1 VRLLAAGLVLVLTC
15 CRTLPPVPEGK
26 LHPRVRAQLEEAR
39 RAGTSTY
46 CRMLHAYEEYR
57 AAVDCYQS
65 RTDSPYLEG
74 AARAALGQ
82 IEPALRLL
90 RQEPSEAA
98 FVRAGELLLQAGRTA
113 EARAEFS
120 KGSSPAARFGQA
132 RAGSPDALEILE
144 SVCRDDPQAGPPRL
158 LLASLLRQRGD
169 TRRATREMAG
179 YERGAKTAA
188 YYPDPLYDELRRL
201 RQDPGFFVEE
211 GRRLQAM
218 GDLAGAER
226 EYAKALEMDPSFPAA
241 HANLL
246 AVAGMRGD
254 PAAAEQHYR
263 ALADPAEEAHA
274 NWGKVLVRQ
283 GRYAEA
289 AEAFRSAIR
298 KAERFADAHHDLGYA
313 LLRLGDPAG
322 AEKSYRNAL
331 AIEPDH
337 AMAHLSLGKLMLA
350 SGRRAE
356 AVAEF
361 ERVTGSS
368 GAESAPLLY
377 AAADGLQKAG
387 RRDRARIL
395 ARMALESAR
404 AHGQAELAGQIEQG
418 LAILAR

>member
-1 VRLLAAGLVLVLTC
+1 MLVLAG
-15 CRTLPPVPEGK
+15 CRALPPAPQGK

-39 RAGTSTY
+39 RAGTSQY

-57 AAVDCYQS
+57 AAVDCYQQ
-65 RTDSPYLEG
+65 RADSPYLQG
-74 AARAALGQ
+74 AARAALGET
-82 IEPALRLL
+82 EPALRLL

-98 FVRAGELLLQAGRTA
+98 FIRAGELLLRAGRTA
-113 EARAEFS
+113 EARVEFS
-120 KGSSPAARFGQA
+120 KGSSPAARYGVA
-132 RAGSPDALEILE
+132 RAGAPHAREILE
-144 SVCRDDPQAGPPRL
+144 AVCREDPQAGPPRL
-158 LLASLLRQRGD
+158 LLARLLREQGEPE
-169 TRRATREMAG
+169 RAAREMAA
-179 YERGAKTAA
+179 YERGAKAAA
-188 YYPDPLYDELRRL
+188 YYPDPLYDELRQL
-201 RQDPGFFVEE
+201 RRDPGFFVEE

-226 EYAKALEMDPSFPAA
+226 EYRKALDMDPSFPAA

-246 AVAGMRGD
+246 AVAGMKAD
-254 PAAAEQHYR
+254 AAAAERHYR
-263 ALADPAEEAHA
+263 ALTDPAEEAQA
-274 NWGKVLVRQ
+274 NWGKVLVRE

-368 GAESAPLLY
+368 SAESAQLLY

-387 RRDRARIL
+387 RRGRARML